1 MQIVT
6 SAVRVFVHEMALD
19 VLGLS
24 PCASRRKTLG
34 RSAPLDAEMLGRPSL
49 PGLFRQQHV
58 PLLGVGA
65 LCGIAVVSPRKAR
78 FDGGAEE
85 EKEFVA
91 LLPVVRLVRLQPG
104 QHCNVFVETSLSIG
118 HRVSA
123 ERKN

>member
-58 PLLGVGA
+58 HLVGRGCALRHGGKGVRRPSS
-65 LCGIAVVSPRKAR
+65 CGSAVTASTRA
-78 FDGGAEE
+78 A
-85 EKEFVA
+85 
-91 LLPVVRLVRLQPG
+91 
-104 QHCNVFVETSLSIG
+104 HCNVLVDTSLSLAIV
-118 HRVSA
+118 R
-123 ERKN
+123 